1 MKLASEQY
9 IMMKR
14 HHLNQ
19 KLSILRLNIYISQ
32 FPAPSIGTVFH
43 VTGGISFLEPRIWN
57 FLPEK
62 FKSTIL

>member
-1 MKLASEQY
+1 MKNC
-9 IMMKR
+9 
-14 HHLNQ
+14 LNQ

-62 FKSTIL
+62 FKSTHSLENFLNH